1 MVIRLP
7 ESLRRVAG
15 RHAHSAAAGFLLAL
29 VVACASLFLEGSAWA
44 RIVVFAVSWAAGSGL
59 HALTAGGIPS
69 AKAPRS
75 GVGEAL
81 DRITRGDLTDD
92 VFHGPQRARLSGAL
106 YSSVR
111 KMVLEL
117 RRAVGKFS
125 RLSREL
131 ESVSRGL
138 LDMTDSLS
146 FSAREQGD
154 SVEDVRQSLADTSTS
169 IAEIRKNVHN
179 LMDVVGN
186 TSSAVLEMAANIEE
200 VTESAQ
206 SGAAYVEETTV
217 AVDEMAQSVAQVA
230 EAAREI
236 FSRASDN
243 AASMAEMDTAIEE
256 VGESAKV
263 TAELS
268 EAAQRS
274 ALEGRGTVQQTSDGL
289 KNIQESVG
297 EAMTVI
303 HGLGKQS
310 VEIGK
315 IVKVIKEIAD
325 QTNLLALNASILA
338 AQAGEEGRGFAVVAE
353 EIRELAERTATS
365 VSEITTMVKATQN
378 EVTKAVQLMETTSGR
393 VAEGVDLGVKAEESL
408 RVIMERTRR
417 AVENV
422 AQIAKA
428 TGEQTLG
435 SRRITQS
442 TDEMTAMIEKISSS
456 TEEQSETGQRIKKRT
471 SHMAEVTAHISRAM
485 EEQKAGSHAISEGM
499 ERVNAI
505 VNGIEDAITSL
516 SQASETVLRAVDV
529 IKEAT
534 QQNTA
539 GARSLYTTLTAFRQE
554 TLLFQDAA
562 AKFRL
567 PEPKPGGTLRYATL
581 DLGELNLDPGFAET
595 IKQAEMVYNLYDG
608 LVRFGEGTDL
618 HPALARRWSVSH
630 DGIKYTFYLREGVK
644 FHNGQPLTAHDVKA
658 SFERM
663 LQPGGNYPAVWALM
677 PIQGAPAF
685 HAGEAKE
692 VEGIKI
698 LSDYALDI
706 ELQEPVGFFLSYLA
720 LPAMSV
726 LPRELCSRKGLEF
739 NKQPIGTGPY
749 KIVKIAP
756 GERIVLKKNPDYFL
770 QGHPYADELVI
781 RLDVPD
787 GSGVLPLLRRGEVEF
802 AAYLQPEF
810 LHDLRL
816 DPEWEANIHSSVQL
830 HTSYM
835 ALRNDAPPFDDKRV
849 RQALNHAVNCG
860 ELNQSVH
867 HGAHEAAKGI
877 LPPGI
882 LGYNPEL
889 EGYPYDPEKAKALL
903 REAGHPH
910 GFKTVYYKLRSD
922 LGLSR
927 EVRFVLDSF
936 ARVGVEVEIRDVSE
950 AEFREMQRGED
961 RPPMFYAGWYADYPD
976 PDNFFSN
983 LFHSKSQDIAGLRYG
998 SPRVDILIDEARRE
1012 SDVNV
1017 RERLYRKA
1025 EGFVV
1030 EDAPVVFLLHERAYV
1045 VTQPYVSGVRLNL
1058 TPPLLRPEDL
1068 WLEQQ
1073 EAARRTKT

>member
-7 ESLRRVAG
+7 ESLMRLAE
-15 RHAHSAAAGFLLAL
+15 RHARSAAAGFLLAL

-59 HALTAGGIPS
+59 HALTTGGILSP
-69 AKAPRS
+69 KTPRS
-75 GVGEAL
+75 SVGEAL
-81 DRITRGDLTDD
+81 EQITGGDLTDD
-92 VFHGPQRARLSGAL
+92 VFRGPRRLSGAL
-106 YSSVR
+106 YFTLR

-125 RLSREL
+125 RLSQEL

-154 SVEDVRQSLADTSTS
+154 SVEDVRQSLADTSAS
-169 IAEIRKNVHN
+169 VAEIRKNVHN

-206 SGAAYVEETTV
+206 SGAAYVDETTV

-243 AASMAEMDTAIEE
+243 AASLAEMDTAIEE
-256 VGESAKV
+256 VGKSAKI

-274 ALEGRGTVQQTSDGL
+274 ALEGRGTVQLTSDGL

-297 EAMTVI
+297 EAMTVV

-378 EVTKAVQLMETTSGR
+378 EVTKAVRLMETTSGR
-393 VAEGVDLGVKAEESL
+393 VTEGVALGVKAEESL
-408 RVIMERTRR
+408 RVIMERTQR

-428 TGEQTLG
+428 TSEQTLG

-442 TDEMTAMIEKISSS
+442 IDEMTAMIEKISSS
-456 TEEQSETGQRIKKRT
+456 TEEQSDTGQRIKGRT
-471 SHMAEVTAHISRAM
+471 SHMAEITAHISRAM

-567 PEPKPGGTLRYATL
+567 PEPKHGGTLRYTMA
-581 DLGELNLDPGFAET
+581 DPGELNLDPGFAET
-595 IKQAEMVYNLYDG
+595 IKQTEMVYNLYDG

-644 FHNGQPLTAHDVKA
+644 FHDGQPLTAHDVKA
-658 SFERM
+658 SFERI
-663 LQPGGNYPAVWALM
+663 LRPGGNYPAVWALM
-677 PIQGAPAF
+677 PIRGAPSF

-706 ELQEPVGFFLSYLA
+706 ELQEPVGFFLSYLT
-720 LPAMSV
+720 LPATSV
-726 LPRELCSRKGLEF
+726 LPRELCSRSGTELNE
-739 NKQPIGTGPY
+739 QPVGTGPY

-770 QGHPYADELVI
+770 QGCPYADEVVI
-781 RLDVPD
+781 RLGVPD
-787 GSGVLPLLRRGEVEF
+787 VLPLLRSGEAEF
-802 AAYLQPEF
+802 AAHLQPEF
-810 LHDLRL
+810 LHDLRQ
-816 DPEWEANIHSSVQL
+816 DPAWEANIHSSVQL
-830 HTSYM
+830 HTSYI
-835 ALRNDAPPFDDKRV
+835 ALRSDAPPFNDKRV
-849 RQALNHAVNCG
+849 RQALNHAVDCG
-860 ELNQSVH
+860 ELNRSVH
-867 HGAHEAAKGI
+867 HGAHEAAKGV

-882 LGYNPEL
+882 LGHDPEFK
-889 EGYPYDPEKAKALL
+889 GYPFDPEKAKALL
-903 REAGHPH
+903 HEAGHPH

-927 EVRFVLDSF
+927 EIQFVLDSF

-976 PDNFFSN
+976 PDNFFSS
-983 LFHSKSQDIAGLRYG
+983 LFHSKNQGIAGLCY
-998 SPRVDILIDEARRE
+998 SNSRVDILIDEARRE
-1012 SDVNV
+1012 SDLNV

-1025 EGFVV
+1025 EGLVV
-1030 EDAPVVFLLHERAYV
+1030 GDAPVVFLLHERAYV

-1068 WLEQQ
+1068 WLE
-1073 EAARRTKT
+1073 R